1 MECLKKY
8 YSEDFQRGRNCQIT
22 DLQML
27 VPLVSSACAVMAF
40 EIFKLTGID
49 LYMESTK
56 SSNWRPLL
64 LVGAIASVFNSVGL
78 SLLYQGLVI
87 PEAWLQLLVNYMVG
101 DILGL
106 FFGLAVLMLLTRTF
120 RLNKTA

>member
-1 MECLKKY
+1 
-8 YSEDFQRGRNCQIT
+8 
-22 DLQML
+22 ML
-27 VPLVSSACAVMAF
+27 VPLVSSACAVMTF

-120 RLNKTA
+120 RLGETA